1 MPDPDST
8 KAVVF
13 LPSTEFAVERV
24 FPIRNLVGDTRETL
38 EQDDP
43 SHIAETADDLTSR
56 NAGQPAR
63 QGGVEGIEDSKQR
76 EATPKPTQL
85 APPYPDIPPERSIR
99 KPSHPESELPDLND
113 GDGHRRW
120 RTERTKLIPTTSG
133 APDVLPGIVSEHTIP
148 TFRRCEDEPIHTPG
162 AIQQYGVLLALKFT
176 NGEDQDLEVR
186 IASENS
192 EMLLGYGPEQLF
204 QLESFLDILEPE
216 TGEDAL
222 ERINNALA
230 SRNDSSSSGKTE
242 DTQLDVFAA
251 TIISPCRTQIQLWCA
266 LHIANGSQ
274 DLVILEFEPYT
285 EIFSLSEVDYEMT
298 LPENPIHTV
307 DIEIQQEEKQKSTTR
322 KSTPLRVLE
331 IARRKK
337 NNGVPSMDIFNAMTQ
352 AQQQLAGAKSVQQ
365 VLDLV
370 VGITAELTG
379 FHRVMFY
386 RFDSQKNG
394 CVDAELVNPRASNDL
409 YRGKLE
415 SIVTTLLICILGLHF
430 PASDIPKQARE
441 LYKLNRIR
449 ILYDRDAETARLVSL
464 LQNFPFSVE

>member
-1 MPDPDST
+1 
-8 KAVVF
+8 
-13 LPSTEFAVERV
+13 
-24 FPIRNLVGDTRETL
+24 
-38 EQDDP
+38 
-43 SHIAETADDLTSR
+43 
-56 NAGQPAR
+56 
-63 QGGVEGIEDSKQR
+63 
-76 EATPKPTQL
+76 
-85 APPYPDIPPERSIR
+85 
-99 KPSHPESELPDLND
+99 
-113 GDGHRRW
+113 
-120 RTERTKLIPTTSG
+120 
-133 APDVLPGIVSEHTIP
+133 
-148 TFRRCEDEPIHTPG
+148 
-162 AIQQYGVLLALKFT
+162 
-176 NGEDQDLEVR
+176 
-186 IASENS
+186 
-192 EMLLGYGPEQLF
+192 
-204 QLESFLDILEPE
+204 
-216 TGEDAL
+216 
-222 ERINNALA
+222 
-230 SRNDSSSSGKTE
+230 
-242 DTQLDVFAA
+242 
-251 TIISPCRTQIQLWCA
+251 
-266 LHIANGSQ
+266 
-274 DLVILEFEPYT
+274 
-285 EIFSLSEVDYEMT
+285 
-298 LPENPIHTV
+298 
-307 DIEIQQEEKQKSTTR
+307 
-322 KSTPLRVLE
+322 LE